1 MSEIQTLADA
11 VRRSIETLRQS
22 GLQLVECIQSTDPE
36 LAAVL
41 MEGFGTAGQAG
52 VWLTTP
58 HVLFGGVAPI
68 ELLANN
74 RRDEILQV
82 IQIIG

>member
-1 MSEIQTLADA
+1 MSEIQTLVGT

-22 GLQLVECIQSTDPE
+22 GLQVVASIQATDPE

-52 VWLTTP
+52 VRLPTP
-58 HVLFGGVAPI
+58 HVLFGGVAPV

-74 RRDEILQV
+74 RREEILQV